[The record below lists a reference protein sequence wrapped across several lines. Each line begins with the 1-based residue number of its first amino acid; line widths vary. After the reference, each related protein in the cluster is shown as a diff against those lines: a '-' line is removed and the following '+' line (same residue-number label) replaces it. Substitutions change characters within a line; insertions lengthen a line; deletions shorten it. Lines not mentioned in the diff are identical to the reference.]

1 MRARSYALGSVAA
14 AFAAF
19 LAVVAANLAIDPQMV
34 FGTGLFG
41 ASLNPNDRYQRF
53 LEYEANADRYDGL
66 LLGSSRVA
74 DILTED
80 LSPRMN
86 GVSFMRYQVTFGTVG
101 DFLPMLQFVLRDKA
115 QKGSHLRAVFLLID
129 IDALGKALMT
139 NEVMGELL
147 PRAMTGENAFRFWW
161 KNLTAIQFQ
170 AWRDTL
176 RKWRKPGSQQA
187 SRPAAG
193 FDRLAAITWDLAA
206 PTQARA
212 QAAPATAVEAA
223 APDPLERVT
232 MRPDYLHQLGLLRQ
246 IVTLCRKQ
254 EIPLVVVTA
263 PLSRQNAAKYDLN
276 DLARAI
282 DDVSRIVP
290 IWDFTNSDWLSDHPE
305 LWKDWSH
312 FQPEVGHMMLDRIF
326 GADMPV
332 GWKDFGQHKPM
343 DATYMPRAGM
353 TG

>member
-1 MRARSYALGSVAA
+1 
-14 AFAAF
+14 
-19 LAVVAANLAIDPQMV
+19 
-34 FGTGLFG
+34 
-41 ASLNPNDRYQRF
+41 
-53 LEYEANADRYDGL
+53 
-66 LLGSSRVA
+66 
-74 DILTED
+74 
-80 LSPRMN
+80 
-86 GVSFMRYQVTFGTVG
+86 
-101 DFLPMLQFVLRDKA
+101 
-115 QKGSHLRAVFLLID
+115 
-129 IDALGKALMT
+129 
-139 NEVMGELL
+139 
-147 PRAMTGENAFRFWW
+147 MTGKTRSRGGRIDRD
-161 KNLTAIQFQ
+161 TIQ

-176 RKWRKPGSQQA
+176 RKCKPGRN
-187 SRPAAG
+187 RPVVRSG
-193 FDRLAAITWDLAA
+193 FARLSAIAWDLAA
-206 PTQARA
+206 PTQAWA
-212 QAAPATAVEAA
+212 QAAPATPIEVA
-223 APDPLERVT
+223 APEQIERVT
-232 MRPDYLHQLGLLRQ
+232 MRPDYSHQLGLLRQ

-254 EIPLVVVTA
+254 EIPLVVATS